1 MAIIIGLD
9 SYKKITVVKTYKMLE
24 FLGDWSR
31 FKDFVEI
38 VFSAVGLYFS

>member
-1 MAIIIGLD
+1 MVIGLD
-9 SYKKITVVKTYKMLE
+9 SFKKITVVKTYKMLE
-24 FLGDWSR
+24 FLGDWSG